1 MCYYNK
7 KNPSPIVAAKR
18 KELNPRKKIDDFI
31 DEKIDECPLHKQT
44 IFDFSSA
51 QSEHTSHSY
60 KQLYKHW
67 TIRNVDNAKVTYRI
81 ELSFSDNHENIH
93 TIESGNRGD
102 SATKRSVEKFH
113 GNRTVWTSI
122 HEYVNLNW

>member
-93 TIESGNRGD
+93 TLLNLGIGEIPQQN
-102 SATKRSVEKFH
+102 ARSKNFTAIGPCELQST
-113 GNRTVWTSI
+113 NM
-122 HEYVNLNW
+122 